1 MRCRGKEKQKAAGWL
16 EPAGEWAEHSAV
28 QRQESH
34 VPHYHATKSIF
45 YPITRTSFWVRM
57 PIIYGQVELTSIDQI
72 VGDFRPIATGHEKPE
87 LEYRTCMNRYLFLPG
102 SPRTCTVQLRTR
114 SESQNGNER

>member
-28 QRQESH
+28 QRQEGH
-34 VPHYHATKSIF
+34 VPHYRATKSIF

-57 PIIYGQVELTSIDQI
+57 PNFTCNLTYFYLTICPQFTKCSI
-72 VGDFRPIATGHEKPE
+72 E
-87 LEYRTCMNRYLFLPG
+87 
-102 SPRTCTVQLRTR
+102 
-114 SESQNGNER
+114 